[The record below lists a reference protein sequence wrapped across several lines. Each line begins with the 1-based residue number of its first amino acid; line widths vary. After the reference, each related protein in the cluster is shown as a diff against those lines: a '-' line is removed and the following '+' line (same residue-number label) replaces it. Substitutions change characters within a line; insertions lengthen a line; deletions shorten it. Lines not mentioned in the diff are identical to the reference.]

1 MNFLYRLKLILFLFL
16 LLILFQK
23 YGFAQNTDKNGT
35 SLSGFVYDLSNGES
49 LVGANIYI
57 NELKYGATTNTSG
70 YFIIPDLPTGM
81 YTFIFSYIGFQT
93 EKREIKIE
101 KNKDNHVEVKLKPE
115 AIETDEVIVSDDY
128 ERVSEKL
135 FSKPVSKIELN
146 PAQINNIPRFVEADL
161 LRALQT
167 LPGITS
173 LSDFSSA
180 LYIRGGTPDQ
190 NLYLIDGTDVYNPEH
205 AFGIFSTFNTNAI
218 KKVEVSKG
226 GFGAEYGG
234 RLSSVLDVTNLDGNR
249 NEFEGVANISLLSAS
264 TTLQTPIGSI
274 GSLSGSLRRTYIDQ
288 TYAKWIDEV
297 PDYYFYDGNL
307 KAYFD
312 IDRNNK
318 L

>member
-1 MNFLYRLKLILFLFL
+1 MSRLLIIL
-16 LLILFQK
+16 LLLSLSVNGLNAEITQK
-23 YGFAQNTDKNGT
+23 TTKSGT
-35 SLSGFVYDLSNGES
+35 SASGFVYDESNGEA
-49 LVGANIYI
+49 LVGANVYI
-57 NELKYGATTNTSG
+57 NELKFGATTNISG
-70 YFIIPDLPTGM
+70 YFFIPDLPTGV
-81 YTFIFSYIGFQT
+81 YTFVFSYIGYQT
-93 EKREIKIE
+93 ITKEVKVEF
-101 KNKDNHVEVKLKPE
+101 NKDTHVEVKLRLE
-115 AIETDEVIVSDDY
+115 SIETDEVIVSDEY

-249 NEFEGVANISLLSAS
+249 NKFEGVANISLLSAS
-264 TTLQTPIGSI
+264 TTLQTPLGSI

-312 IDRNNK
+312 LANFAT
-318 L
+318 